1 MGDLVALV
9 GLALLDS
16 LSLGTLVIP
25 VALVVSR
32 RRVDVGPLAI
42 YFATVV
48 GIYLALGVALVLGI
62 EALTG
67 PFLRAFD
74 TEPAQ
79 WAKLVLGVVLV
90 VVGVLSPTPKT
101 RTGPRPE
108 PRSLAPAAMVAL
120 GAGAA
125 LTEAATMVPYLA
137 GTAIIAGMGA
147 AWGIKLLVLAGYCL
161 VMVLPALLL
170 IALAGAVGG
179 RIWPRLERWVPVLER
194 EAKTTLLWI
203 AAIAGFWLTWSA
215 WAALFGAPG
224 APDPSVSPRPAE
236 QPDARPDLV
245 ERRFAAQR
253 PNQLWVADMTYVRIP
268 TGFCYVAFITD
279 VHSRKIVG

>member
-90 VVGVLSPTPKT
+90 VVGVFSPTPRT

-215 WAALFGAPG
+215 WAALFGVPG
-224 APDPSVSPRPAE
+224 GA
-236 QPDARPDLV
+236 
-245 ERRFAAQR
+245 
-253 PNQLWVADMTYVRIP
+253 
-268 TGFCYVAFITD
+268 
-279 VHSRKIVG
+279 

>member
-1 MGDLVALV
+1 MGDLLTLA

-32 RRVDVGPLAI
+32 RRVDVGPLGV
-42 YFATVV
+42 YFAAVV
-48 GIYLALGVALVLGI
+48 GIYLALGLALVLGI

-74 TEPAQ
+74 TEPAH
-79 WAKLVLGVVLV
+79 WVKLVLGVLLV
-90 VVGVLSPTPKT
+90 AVGAFTPTPKT
-101 RTGPRPE
+101 RTGRRPE

-137 GTAIIAGMGA
+137 GTAIIAGMGVG
-147 AWGIKLLVLAGYCL
+147 WGVKLLALAGYCL

-170 IALAGAVGG
+170 IALAGVAGG
-179 RIWPRLERWVPVLER
+179 RLWPRLERWVPVLER
-194 EAKTTLLWI
+194 EARTTLLWI
-203 AAIAGFWLTWSA
+203 AAIAGAWLTWSA
-215 WAALFGAPG
+215 WVALFGVPG
-224 APDPSVSPRPAE
+224 SA
-236 QPDARPDLV
+236 
-245 ERRFAAQR
+245 
-253 PNQLWVADMTYVRIP
+253 
-268 TGFCYVAFITD
+268 
-279 VHSRKIVG
+279 

>member
-79 WAKLVLGVVLV
+79 WAKLVLGAVLV
-90 VVGVLSPTPKT
+90 VVGVFSPTPKT
-101 RTGPRPE
+101 RTGPRPAWSPNSNTRSSI
-108 PRSLAPAAMVAL
+108 PRRICPRANSTRDATRSRWFSPAD
-120 GAGAA
+120 
-125 LTEAATMVPYLA
+125 
-137 GTAIIAGMGA
+137 
-147 AWGIKLLVLAGYCL
+147 
-161 VMVLPALLL
+161 
-170 IALAGAVGG
+170 
-179 RIWPRLERWVPVLER
+179 
-194 EAKTTLLWI
+194 
-203 AAIAGFWLTWSA
+203 S
-215 WAALFGAPG
+215 
-224 APDPSVSPRPAE
+224 
-236 QPDARPDLV
+236 
-245 ERRFAAQR
+245 
-253 PNQLWVADMTYVRIP
+253 
-268 TGFCYVAFITD
+268 TG
-279 VHSRKIVG
+279 